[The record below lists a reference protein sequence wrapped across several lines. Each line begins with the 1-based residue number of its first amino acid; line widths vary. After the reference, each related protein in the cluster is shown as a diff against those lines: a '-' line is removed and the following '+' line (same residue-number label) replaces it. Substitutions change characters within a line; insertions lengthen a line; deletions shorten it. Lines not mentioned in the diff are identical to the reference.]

1 MNKPIQLV
9 AIFDDRDNTEH
20 VTAIVYGL
28 KQDLKILRG
37 MLDNAGDDEV
47 SFNGWSRYAVH
58 CDLVQP
64 VKYAGFWLLDFDVD
78 EEFLEATAVE
88 VVYAFINQFL

>member
-9 AIFDDRDNTEH
+9 SIWDDRDNTEH

-28 KQDLKILRG
+28 KQDLEILRG

-64 VKYAGFWLLDFDVD
+64 VKYAGFWLIDFDVD
-78 EEFLEATAVE
+78 LDLEGTQAVKKVKE
-88 VVYAFINQFL
+88 LISQFI

>member
-9 AIFDDRDNTEH
+9 AIWDDRDNTEH

-28 KQDLKILRG
+28 KQDLEILHG

-64 VKYAGFWLLDFDVD
+64 VKYAGFWLIDFDVD
-78 EEFLEATAVE
+78 LDLEETQAVKKVKE
-88 VVYAFINQFL
+88 LISQFI

>member
-1 MNKPIQLV
+1 MNKQIQLV
-9 AIFDDRDNTEH
+9 AIWDDRDNTEH

-28 KQDLKILRG
+28 KQDLEILRG

-64 VKYAGFWLLDFDVD
+64 VKYAGFWLIDFDVD
-78 EEFLEATAVE
+78 LDLEETQAVKK
-88 VVYAFINQFL
+88 VRSLIAQFI

>member
-9 AIFDDRDNTEH
+9 AIWDDRDNTEH

-28 KQDLKILRG
+28 KQDLEILRG

-64 VKYAGFWLLDFDVD
+64 VKYAGFWLIDFDVD
-78 EEFLEATAVE
+78 LDLEGTQAVKKVKE
-88 VVYAFINQFL
+88 LISQFI

>member
-9 AIFDDRDNTEH
+9 AIWDDRDNTEH

-28 KQDLKILRG
+28 KQDLEILRG

-64 VKYAGFWLLDFDVD
+64 VKYAGFWLIDFDVD
-78 EEFLEATAVE
+78 LDLEETQAVKKVKE
-88 VVYAFINQFL
+88 LISQFI